1 MLLNEM
7 GASELAPALI
17 AFYFLICDCR
27 GKADH
32 SWSLPETVS
41 KDSKRLNITKYACGR
56 GGKQFCSTLTLATA
70 EANDTGFYSCKYLS
84 PTSKNKLTES
94 TIYIF
99 INGKT
104 SVFYILFFIASLKS

>member
-1 MLLNEM
+1 MLPNEM
-7 GASELAPALI
+7 DATELATALI
-17 AFYFLICDCR
+17 VFHFLICDCR

-41 KDSKRLNITKYACGR
+41 KESKRLNITKYACGK
-56 GGKQFCSTLTLATA
+56 GGKQFCSTLTLTTA

-99 INGKT
+99 INGKP
-104 SVFYILFFIASLKS
+104 SIFYILFFVASQKS